1 MSLYVTDTHP
11 LIWYESGKH
20 SALSAKVLSVFRQA
34 EKAEVL
40 IYVPAVVFWEI
51 ALLNKNG
58 RINLKENFEK
68 WSGKLLSGNGY
79 AVTHL
84 ETEIIAEAVGY
95 NFNNDP
101 FDSVIVATAS
111 QLDLPLITKDAAIV
125 NSNLVEIFW

>member
-34 EKAEVL
+34 EKSEVL
-40 IYVPAVVFWEI
+40 IYIPAVAFWEI
-51 ALLNKNG
+51 ALLNKTG
-58 RINLKENFEK
+58 KIKIAESFER
-68 WSGKLLSGNGY
+68 WSAKLLSKNGF
-79 AVTHL
+79 AMTHL
-84 ETEIIAEAVGY
+84 ETEIVAEAVAY

-111 QLDLPLITKDAAIV
+111 RLDLPLITKDTAIT